1 MTDFHSIQSMDLP
14 GSDLDVTK
22 MSGHWL
28 AECAQAPPARISA
41 AGL

>member
-28 AECAQAPPARISA
+28 LARFGKRVLRPAVSS
-41 AGL
+41 